1 VRPLWLFQ
9 VLIVKNQLKILNLVF
24 PSLFV
29 FDIYISIIIFKDLYL
44 SQYPVNESLLIE
56 SFYSLATV
64 ERLGDVKVK
73 KVASDCLSSFAES
86 ISLQFILSQ
95 SKLLFTFF
103 FISLILLVSFYFQF
117 FEYFLLINFKKEILT

>member
-1 VRPLWLFQ
+1 MRPLWLFQ